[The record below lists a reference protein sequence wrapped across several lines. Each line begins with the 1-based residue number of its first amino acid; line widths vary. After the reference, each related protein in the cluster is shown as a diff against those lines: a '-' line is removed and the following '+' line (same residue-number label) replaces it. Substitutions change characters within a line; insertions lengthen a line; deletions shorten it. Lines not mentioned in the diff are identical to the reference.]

1 MLNFKKIFAIIK
13 EGIKYLAM
21 DFALEYTEDI
31 IIAKVIM
38 RRATFLEALQFQTML
53 TQEIDNGYRKIVV
66 DLTHCS
72 SIDPAFF
79 SSILVAYKKLLNL
92 NGCIKIIKPNNYF
105 DDYEKFETY
114 LRVFEIFNSK
124 QEAVDSYKI
133 VFTKPVNEALSS
145 AQLIVQS

>member
-1 MLNFKKIFAIIK
+1 
-13 EGIKYLAM
+13 M

-38 RRATFLEALQFQTML
+38 RRATFLEALQFQNML
-53 TQEIDNGYRKIVV
+53 TQEIDNGYRRIIV

-79 SSILVAYKKLLNL
+79 SAILIAYKKLLNL
-92 NGCIKIIKPNNYF
+92 NGNIKIIKPNNYF

-124 QEAVDSYKI
+124 QEAIDSYKI
-133 VFTKPVNEALSS
+133 IFTNPVNEALSS
-145 AQLIVQS
+145 VQIATQS

>member
-1 MLNFKKIFAIIK
+1 
-13 EGIKYLAM
+13 M

-38 RRATFLEALQFQTML
+38 RRATFLEALQFQKML
-53 TQEIDNGYRKIVV
+53 TQEIDNGYRRIIV

-79 SSILVAYKKLLNL
+79 SAILIAYKKLLNL
-92 NGCIKIIKPNNYF
+92 NGNIKIIKPNNYF

-124 QEAVDSYKI
+124 QEAIDSYKI
-133 VFTKPVNEALSS
+133 IFTNPVNEALSS
-145 AQLIVQS
+145 VQIATQS